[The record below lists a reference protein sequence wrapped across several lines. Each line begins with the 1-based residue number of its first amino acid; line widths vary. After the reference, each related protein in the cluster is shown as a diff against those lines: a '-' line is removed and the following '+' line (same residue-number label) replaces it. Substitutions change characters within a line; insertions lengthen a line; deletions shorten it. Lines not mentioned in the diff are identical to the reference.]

1 MIRWQT
7 SSAVDGITGI
17 STFNYKVQ
25 SVPTENILLN
35 AEQDKISGKMK
46 NSKFQILSKNFQL
59 MISLHD
65 LTTCAGS
72 TDMINIPEIHT
83 LMQIYSESLKRLLL
97 FL

>member
-1 MIRWQT
+1 MQI
-7 SSAVDGITGI
+7 
-17 STFNYKVQ
+17 
-25 SVPTENILLN
+25 VPTENILLN

-46 NSKFQILSKNFQL
+46 NSKFQILSKNFHHI
-59 MISLHD
+59 ISLHD
-65 LTTCAGS
+65 ITTIHNICAGS